1 MADDK
6 NRLRRQVADEIGASL
21 SQAMQRDRKSLVI
34 LLLQVVN
41 AVWFAVL
48 WERGFE
54 PIAAVGIWAA
64 FFSASITVSILIE
77 KRRS

>member
-21 SQAMQRDRKSLVI
+21 SQAIQRDRKSLVI

-48 WERGFE
+48 WERGFK
-54 PIAAVGIWAA
+54 PPTATVIWSVFFAASMA
-64 FFSASITVSILIE
+64 VSIVIE